1 MAISLS
7 KGQRLSL
14 EKETGRTL
22 DRVVMGLGWD
32 THKRKGLFGFLGGGD
47 VDLDASAGLFDAQ
60 GNLLDQVWFQQLQSK
75 DGSVRHSGDNVTGAG
90 EGDDEQIQVQLSK
103 VPAQVQTMVFVVT
116 SYSGDS
122 FDKVEN
128 AFCRLVDSAT
138 NQEVARFTLS
148 GKGSHTALIMVSVYR
163 KDGGWSIRAVGEPA
177 MGRSIRDILPQMRQ
191 AL

>member
-32 THKRKGLFGFLGGGD
+32 THKHKGLFGFLGGGD

>member
-90 EGDDEQIQVQLSK
+90 EGDDEQIQVHLSK